1 MRREP
6 GMTDSHEDLVSGAK
20 AEAQQ
25 TGVDTVHEAL
35 ASGEDMIIVD
45 VRESDEY
52 EAEHIPQA
60 KHIPRGMLELRAAEV
75 LPDESVRIVTHCNAG
90 GRGSLAAKSLQEM
103 GYTNVANL
111 KGGLDAWREKGY
123 ETE

>member
-1 MRREP
+1 MA
-6 GMTDSHEDLVSGAK
+6 DSHEGLVSEAK

-35 ASGEDMIIVD
+35 VSGADIIIVN

-60 KHIPRGMLELRAAEV
+60 KHIPRGMLELRAAEE
-75 LPDESVRIVTHCNAG
+75 LPDKSVRIVTHCNAG
-90 GRGSLAAKSLQEM
+90 GRGSLAAKSLRDM

-111 KGGLDAWREKGY
+111 EGGLDAWRETGY
-123 ETE
+123 ETA